1 MLVNEIRRFLEA
13 AVGRLSPGKARELA
27 SSLVHGQGTE
37 QVAKVAQDLMEWSNK
52 NRERLTE
59 LVRTEVRSQM
69 KQMGIASRDEV
80 DALRRRVRAL
90 EKAQGGTKTGT
101 AKRSAARSKPKVPRA
116 KGSARPVTAEPAPV
130 VAATSA

>member
-1 MLVNEIRRFLEA
+1 
-13 AVGRLSPGKARELA
+13 
-27 SSLVHGQGTE
+27 
-37 QVAKVAQDLMEWSNK
+37 MEWSNK

-69 KQMGIASRDEV
+69 KQMGIASRDEL

-90 EKAQGGTKTGT
+90 EKAQGGATAT
-101 AKRSAARSKPKVPRA
+101 AKRSAATRKTARAPRA
-116 KGSARPVTAEPAPV
+116 KGSARPATAGPAAPAPV